1 MSGFH
6 FQAEDKMQEC
16 LQTKKEQ
23 TMRLLNHTGMASTAH
38 SFDLKM
44 QGGPEHEILLNA
56 SKLFNETLIT
66 CNKTEFLMVRM
77 PFNSYF

>member
-1 MSGFH
+1 
-6 FQAEDKMQEC
+6 
-16 LQTKKEQ
+16 
-23 TMRLLNHTGMASTAH
+23 MRLLNHTGMASMAH

-44 QGGPEHEILLNA
+44 QSGPEHEILKNV

-77 PFNSYF
+77 PFNSYFQKLVLKRKQMIQKIL